1 VRSLLLGFSLLRIR
15 HECLCRRSESIES
28 SMSYQ
33 RPSDT
38 ASTTGGL
45 FSNRLTVLL
54 LLVGGF
60 LLAVPLTE
68 TLALE
73 LTGSKLLALGVAGGL
88 AVVGI
93 VVVRQYVVRNL
104 TQPLEDLADATERVA
119 GGDYETPVTVS
130 GSDDVARSGQA
141 LDQLRTRVV
150 EEMAAVER
158 ESQRAEAALEDAAAE
173 AKRAETEATRANDL
187 AETAEAAAA
196 EAEVEAERAEEAREA
211 EEEAAAALE
220 AAVDGFGQKMRRAAA
235 GDLTQRLAEDTGLG
249 VVDRVAVEFN
259 AMMDELEGTMRS
271 LREFGVEVATLSEQ
285 VADGAAE
292 IGEASEE
299 VTASIVQISE
309 GAAEQNEHQAN
320 VAREMNT
327 MSAAVQQI
335 ASAADELAGLSRAA
349 AEEGE
354 AGRVAARSA
363 LDGIGKIERE
373 TDQTVA
379 AVEELDAQM
388 AEIGEIVAVIT
399 DIAEQT
405 NILAL
410 NANIEAARAGEAG
423 EGFAVVSNEVKSLAE
438 RTKASAGEIAL
449 LIDEIAAQRDEVVAG
464 MESMQARVA
473 EGSESVDTALDA
485 LDEIIGRVEETDAG
499 VEEITA
505 ATSEQAT
512 SAQEVLSM
520 VDEIASIGEETTA
533 EAQNVSAAAQQ
544 QTASISEVGDGVRR
558 LSAGAN
564 DLRSLLE
571 QFTVDGVES
580 EDSVPFDWV
589 DDDSTEDR
597 HARPEYDGDRLRPVA
612 ADGG

>member
-1 VRSLLLGFSLLRIR
+1 
-15 HECLCRRSESIES
+15 
-28 SMSYQ
+28 MSYQ
-33 RPSDT
+33 RPPDT
-38 ASTTGGL
+38 ASETGGL
-45 FSNRLTVLL
+45 LSNRLTVLL

-60 LLAVPLTE
+60 LLLVPVSE
-68 TLALE
+68 TVTLE
-73 LTGSKLLALGVAGGL
+73 LTGSKLLALGVASGF

-93 VVVRQYVVRNL
+93 AAVYQYVERNL
-104 TQPLEDLADATERVA
+104 VRPLEDLADAAERVA

-141 LDQLRTRVV
+141 LDQLRTRVA
-150 EEMAAVER
+150 EEIAAVDS
-158 ESQRAEAALEDAAAE
+158 ESQRAEAALE
-173 AKRAETEATRANDL
+173 
-187 AETAEAAAA
+187 AAAA
-196 EAEVEAERAEEAREA
+196 EAERAEAEAARANELAAEAESAAAEAAVEAERAEQARQA
-211 EEEAAAALE
+211 EQEAAAALQE
-220 AAVDGFGQKMRRAAA
+220 AVDGFGQIMRRAAT
-235 GDLTQRLAEDTGLG
+235 GDLTQRVPENTGLD

-271 LREFGVEVATLSEQ
+271 LRAFGVEVATLSEQ

-309 GAAEQNEHQAN
+309 GAAEQNDYQAS

-335 ASAADELAGLSRAA
+335 ASAADELASLSRAA
-349 AEEGE
+349 AAEGE
-354 AGRVAARSA
+354 AGRVAAQSA
-363 LDGIGKIERE
+363 LVGIGKIERE
-373 TDQTVA
+373 TAQTVE

-388 AEIGEIVAVIT
+388 AQIGEIVAVIT

-449 LIDEIAAQRDEVVAG
+449 LIDEIAAQRDEVVQG

-499 VEEITA
+499 VEEINA

-564 DLRSLLE
+564 DLRALLE
-571 QFTVDGVES
+571 QFTVDDAGS
-580 EDSVPFDWV
+580 DDTVPFDWV
-589 DDDSTEDR
+589 DEDATEDR
-597 HARPEYDGDRLRPVA
+597 DRRHDTDRLRPVV
-612 ADGG
+612 ADGGRVPSGE

>member
-1 VRSLLLGFSLLRIR
+1 
-15 HECLCRRSESIES
+15 
-28 SMSYQ
+28 
-33 RPSDT
+33 
-38 ASTTGGL
+38 
-45 FSNRLTVLL
+45 L

-60 LLAVPLTE
+60 LLAVPVSE
-68 TLALE
+68 TVALE

-93 VVVRQYVVRNL
+93 AAVHQYVRRTLV
-104 TQPLEDLADATERVA
+104 QPLADLADATERVA

-130 GSDDVARSGQA
+130 GSDDVARSGAA
-141 LDQLRTRVV
+141 LDQLRGRVA
-150 EEMAAVER
+150 EEIAAVER

-173 AKRAETEATRANDL
+173 AERAETEAARANDL
-187 AETAEAAAA
+187 AEEAEAAAA
-196 EAEVEAERAEEAREA
+196 EAEEETARAETARAA
-211 EEEAAAALE
+211 EEEAAEDLE
-220 AAVDGFGQKMRRAAA
+220 AAVDNFGVIMRRAAA
-235 GDLTQRLAEDTGLG
+235 GDLTQRLPEDTGLG

-259 AMMDELEGTMRS
+259 AMMHELEGTMRS
-271 LREFGVEVATLSEQ
+271 LREFGLEVATLSEQ
-285 VADGAAE
+285 VAVGAAE

-309 GAAEQNEHQAN
+309 GAAEQNDHQAS

-335 ASAADELAGLSRAA
+335 ASAADELASLSRAA

-354 AGRVAARSA
+354 AGRVAAQSA

-373 TDQTVA
+373 TDLTVT
-379 AVEELDAQM
+379 AVEALDAQM

-438 RTKASAGEIAL
+438 RTKASAGEIGL
-449 LIDEIAAQRDEVVAG
+449 LIEEIAAQRDEVVQG

-473 EGSESVDTALDA
+473 EGSESVDSALDA
-485 LDEIIGRVEETDAG
+485 LDEIIDRVEETDAG
-499 VEEITA
+499 VEEINA

-544 QTASISEVGDGVRR
+544 QTASIGEVGDGVRR

-564 DLRSLLE
+564 DLRVLLE
-571 QFTVDGVES
+571 QFTVDAVES
-580 EDSVPFDWV
+580 DDTVPFDWV
-589 DDDSTEDR
+589 DEDTTEDR
-597 HARPEYDGDRLRPVA
+597 HPGSDSRVDGPRPVA
-612 ADGG
+612 TDGGRRPVPR

>member
-1 VRSLLLGFSLLRIR
+1 
-15 HECLCRRSESIES
+15 
-28 SMSYQ
+28 MSYQ

-45 FSNRLTVLL
+45 LSNRLTVLL
-54 LLVGGF
+54 VLVGGF
-60 LLAVPLTE
+60 LLAVPVFE
-68 TLALE
+68 SVVLE
-73 LTGSKLLALGVAGGL
+73 LTGNKLLALGVAGGL

-93 VVVRQYVVRNL
+93 VVVRQYVTRNL
-104 TQPLEDLADATERVA
+104 TGPLEDLADATERVA

-130 GSDDVARSGQA
+130 GSDHVARAGKA

-173 AKRAETEATRANDL
+173 AKRAESEAARANDL
-187 AETAEAAAA
+187 TQKAEAAAK

-211 EEEAAAALE
+211 EEEAAEALE
-220 AAVDGFGQKMRRAAA
+220 DAVDNFGQIMRRAAA
-235 GDLTQRLAEDTGLG
+235 GDLTQRLPEDTGLG

-271 LREFGVEVATLSEQ
+271 LRAFGVEVATLSEQ

-309 GAAEQNEHQAN
+309 GAAEQNDHQSN

-335 ASAADELAGLSRAA
+335 ASAADELASLSRAA

-354 AGRVAARSA
+354 AGRVAAQSA

-373 TDQTVA
+373 TDQTVT

-449 LIDEIAAQRDEVVAG
+449 LIDEIAAQRDEVVQG

-499 VEEITA
+499 VEEINA

-564 DLRSLLE
+564 DLRALLE
-571 QFTVDGVES
+571 QFTVDAVEAD
-580 EDSVPFDWV
+580 ETDTFDWV
-589 DDDSTEDR
+589 DEESARDHT
-597 HARPEYDGDRLRPVA
+597 ARPDYDGGGSHLVA
-612 ADGG
+612 TDGGRSPHTE